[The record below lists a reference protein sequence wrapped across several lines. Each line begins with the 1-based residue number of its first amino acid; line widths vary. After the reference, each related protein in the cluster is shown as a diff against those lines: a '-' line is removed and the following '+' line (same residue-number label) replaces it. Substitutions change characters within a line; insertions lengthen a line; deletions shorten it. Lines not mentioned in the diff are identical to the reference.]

1 MSRSSR
7 ERQSFIYQVASSGV
21 FRLGRPMKK

>member
-7 ERQSFIYQVASSGV
+7 ERQSFINQATASGV
-21 FRLGRPMKK
+21 FRLGRPIKK